1 MKKFTM
7 LSSVLVSALMLVVA
21 SCSSE
26 DVAGV
31 DTQNGKGTTSFLAV
45 NIENVGSAP
54 AYVGSAPASR
64 SYEQGDGTYEN
75 GTEAESKINK
85 VRFYFFNGDGTPY
98 LLVKKDPSQ
107 AESVNYLDKSVV
119 QHGGNNDQTVET
131 KTDAVL
137 VIEGDTKTV
146 PASVIAVINPD
157 VLENTTLHNGK
168 SMTISELRT
177 SATGSKFYDTTNGFV
192 MSNSVYESA
201 GQDICSTPVANN
213 VFSTSDKALRNPVD
227 IYVERV
233 NAKVNAKIDK
243 NYKRTGETE
252 NAWSQNAE
260 GKYQIKVGSI
270 DVTTY
275 KENTNSTPT
284 THKYPV
290 YAVVQGW
297 QVADANG
304 KAEVCKQIKTSW
316 FAGELG
322 INPWTTSDYHRSFW
336 SESVPFNSGAVT
348 GANRPVN
355 PSFNDINMPLS
366 DVFAA
371 TPVYTLPN
379 TPDAVVKNPKTS
391 DNDLTKLIVAA
402 KLVYK
407 DADDSYKTAQVCQY
421 RGLTYL
427 GEEAVKKQIVG
438 GFARYFKK
446 TTTESGD
453 VYKSIEASD
462 IAFKTV
468 VPGSP
473 ESSEVKNYE
482 VVATLA
488 STVGDLYVKNGDAWT
503 IASKDDVNAALAKET
518 AQVRSTDGATYYYTP
533 IKHLGDAGKL
543 GEYGIVRNHSYQVT
557 IQNIKGFGTPVYNP
571 DQKIDPMIPSDE
583 NTYLA
588 ASIKV
593 LSWRVVSS
601 NVDLDQ
607 TK

>member
-7 LSSVLVSALMLVVA
+7 LSSVLASALMLTVA

-26 DVAGV
+26 DVAGG
-31 DTQNGKGTTSFLAV
+31 DSQNDKGTTSFLAV

-54 AYVGSAPASR
+54 ASR
-64 SYEQGDGTYEN
+64 SNDPYEQGKDNYYEDGT
-75 GTEAESKINK
+75 ADESKINK

-98 LLVKKDPSQ
+98 LLVNNDATQ
-107 AESVNYLDKSVV
+107 QTSVNYLE
-119 QHGGNNDQTVET
+119 QTVEKDGNDHDHTAET
-131 KTDAVL
+131 KTKAVL
-137 VIEGDTKTV
+137 VLKGETKAI
-146 PASVIAVINPD
+146 PASVIAVINPE
-157 VLENTTLHNGK
+157 VLDNTTLHSGT
-168 SMTISELRT
+168 MTLSELRT
-177 SATGSKFYDTTNGFV
+177 SAIGSKFYNTTNGFV

-201 GQDICSTPVANN
+201 GQDVCSTPVANN
-213 VFSTSDKALRNPVD
+213 VFASSDAALKKPVD

-233 NAKVNAKIDK
+233 NAKVNAKIDAD
-243 NYKRTGETE
+243 YVRTNETE
-252 NAWSQNAE
+252 KAWSKNAE
-260 GKYQIKVGSI
+260 GKYQINVGNI

-275 KENTNSTPT
+275 AENTNATPT
-284 THKYPV
+284 KKTYPV

-304 KAEVCKQIKTSW
+304 KAELCKQINTSW
-316 FAGELG
+316 YAGQLG
-322 INPWTTSDYHRSFW
+322 ISPWTTSDYHRCFW
-336 SESVPFNSGAVT
+336 SKSVPFTSGAQGGV
-348 GANRPVN
+348 NQPVN
-355 PSFNDINMPLS
+355 PKFENIKQSLS
-366 DVFAA
+366 GDFST

-379 TPDAVVKNPKTS
+379 TPTEVIANPTTS
-391 DNDLTKLIVAA
+391 LNTLTKLIVAA

-407 DADDSYKTAQVCQY
+407 DDNGDYKPAQICQY

-473 ESSEVKNYE
+473 ESSGVKNYE

-488 STVGDLYVKNGDAWT
+488 STVGDLYVKNGEKTWT

-533 IKHLGDAGKL
+533 IKHLGEAGKL

-557 IQNIKGFGTPVYNP
+557 IQNIKGFGTPVYDP
-571 DQKIDPMIPSDE
+571 KKEIDPMVPSDE

-601 NVDLDQ
+601 KVNLDQ

>member
-7 LSSVLVSALMLVVA
+7 LSSVLASALMLTVA

-26 DVAGV
+26 DVTGG
-31 DTQNGKGTTSFLAV
+31 DSQNGKGTTSFLAV

-54 AYVGSAPASR
+54 ASR
-64 SYEQGDGTYEN
+64 SYEQNKGTYED
-75 GTEAESKINK
+75 GTADESKITN

-98 LLVKKDPSQ
+98 LL
-107 AESVNYLDKSVV
+107 ANNGVNYLDKEV
-119 QHGGNNDQTVET
+119 
-131 KTDAVL
+131 KTDGADHDHTAEIKTKAVL
-137 VIEGDTKTV
+137 VLEGETKAV
-146 PASVIAVINPD
+146 PASVIAVINPE
-157 VLENTTLHNGK
+157 VLDNTTLQSGT
-168 SMTISELRT
+168 MTLSELRT
-177 SATGSKFYDTTNGFV
+177 SATGSTFYDKTNGFV

-201 GQDICSTPVANN
+201 GQDVCSTPVANS
-213 VFSTSDKALRNPVD
+213 VFATSEEALKKPVD

-233 NAKVNAKIDK
+233 NAKVNAKIDAT
-243 NYKRTGETE
+243 YKRDGESTT
-252 NAWSQNAE
+252 AWTKNTD
-260 GKYQIKVGSI
+260 GKYQIEVGNI
-270 DVTTY
+270 EVTTY
-275 KENTNSTPT
+275 ATGNTNAKPT
-284 THKYPV
+284 TKTYPV

-297 QVADANG
+297 QLADANG
-304 KAEVCKQIKTSW
+304 KAEVCKQINTSW
-316 FAGELG
+316 YAGELG
-322 INPWTTSDYHRSFW
+322 ISPWTTSDYHRCFW
-336 SESVPFNSGAVT
+336 SKSVPFNFGAQGGV
-348 GANRPVN
+348 NHPVN
-355 PSFNDINMPLS
+355 PKFENIKLS
-366 DVFAA
+366 LSGDFST

-379 TPDAVVKNPKTS
+379 TPTEVIANPTTS
-391 DNDLTKLIVAA
+391 LNTLTKLIVAA
-402 KLVYK
+402 KLVYLDK
-407 DADDSYKTAQVCQY
+407 DGKYKPAQVCQY

-438 GFARYFKK
+438 GFAKYFKK

-488 STVGDLYVKNGDAWT
+488 STVGDLYVKNGETWT
-503 IASKDDVNAALAKET
+503 KASKDDVNAALAKET

-533 IKHLGDAGKL
+533 IKHLGEAGKL

-557 IQNIKGFGTPVYNP
+557 IQNIKGFGTPVYDP
-571 DQKIDPMIPSDE
+571 KKEIDPMVPSDE

-601 NVDLDQ
+601 KVDLDQ

>member
-7 LSSVLVSALMLVVA
+7 LSSVLASALMLAVA

-31 DTQNGKGTTSFLAV
+31 DAQNGKGITSYLAV

-54 AYVGSAPASR
+54 ASR
-64 SYEQGDGTYEN
+64 SNDPYDKGDYEDGT
-75 GTEAESKINK
+75 GAESKIKK

-98 LLVKKDPSQ
+98 LLANNDATQ
-107 AESVNYLDKSVV
+107 QTSVNYLE
-119 QHGGNNDQTVET
+119 QTVEKDGNDHDHTAET
-131 KTDAVL
+131 KTKAVL
-137 VIEGDTKTV
+137 VLKGETKAV
-146 PASVIAVINPD
+146 PASVIAVINPE
-157 VLENTTLHNGK
+157 VLDNTTLK
-168 SMTISELRT
+168 SGTMTLSELRT
-177 SATGSKFYDTTNGFV
+177 SATGSTFYDKTGGFV

-201 GQDICSTPVANN
+201 GQDVCSTPVANS
-213 VFSTSDKALRNPVD
+213 VFATEKEAMSKPVD

-233 NAKVNAKIDK
+233 NAKVNARIDAD
-243 NYKRTGETE
+243 YVRTNETE
-252 NAWSQNAE
+252 KAWSKNTE

-270 DVTTY
+270 EVTTY
-275 KENTNSTPT
+275 ETSETRNFNATPT
-284 THKYPV
+284 TTTYPV

-297 QVADANG
+297 QLADANG
-304 KAEVCKQIKTSW
+304 KAELCKQIETSW
-316 FAGELG
+316 YAGKLG
-322 INPWTTSDYHRSFW
+322 ISPWTTSDYHRCFW
-336 SESVPFNSGAVT
+336 SKSVPFNFGAQG
-348 GANRPVN
+348 GANHPVN
-355 PSFNDINMPLS
+355 PTFKGITQPLS
-366 DVFAA
+366 GEFST

-379 TPDAVVKNPKTS
+379 TPVEEVTDPKTS
-391 DNDLTKLIVAA
+391 VNTLTKLIVAA

-407 DADDSYKTAQVCQY
+407 DKSGNYIPAQVCQY

-427 GEEAVKKQIVG
+427 GENAVKKQIVG
-438 GFARYFKK
+438 GFARFFKK
-446 TTTESGD
+446 TTTG
-453 VYKSIEASD
+453 VYKSIEPSD
-462 IAFKTV
+462 IAFKTIT
-468 VPGSP
+468 G
-473 ESSEVKNYE
+473 SSEVKDYE

-488 STVGDLYVKNGDAWT
+488 EGVGQLYVKDGETYKTVQDAGV
-503 IASKDDVNAALAKET
+503 DVNAALAKET

-557 IQNIKGFGTPVYNP
+557 IQNIQGFGTPVYNP
-571 DQKIDPMIPSDE
+571 DKKIDPIIPSDT

>member
-7 LSSVLVSALMLVVA
+7 LSSVLASALMLTVA

-26 DVAGV
+26 DVAGG
-31 DTQNGKGTTSFLAV
+31 DAQNGKGTTSFLAV

-54 AYVGSAPASR
+54 ASR
-64 SYEQGDGTYEN
+64 SYDQGGGTYEDGT
-75 GTEAESKINK
+75 GTESTINK

-98 LLVKKDPSQ
+98 LLVNNDPTNNQ
-107 AESVNYLDKSVV
+107 SVNYLD
-119 QHGGNNDQTVET
+119 QTVET
-131 KTDAVL
+131 AGDDHDHTAEIKTKAVL
-137 VIEGDTKTV
+137 VLKGETKAI
-146 PASVIAVINPD
+146 PASVIAVINPG
-157 VLENTTLHNGK
+157 VLDNTTLK
-168 SMTISELRT
+168 SGTMTLSELRI
-177 SATGSKFYDTTNGFV
+177 SATGTKFYDETNGFV

-201 GQDICSTPVANN
+201 GQDVCSTPVANN
-213 VFSTSDKALRNPVD
+213 VFASSEAALKKPVD

-233 NAKVNAKIDK
+233 NAKVNAKIDAD
-243 NYKRTGETE
+243 YVRTNETE
-252 NAWSQNAE
+252 KAWSKNAE
-260 GKYQIKVGSI
+260 GKYQINVGNI

-275 KENTNSTPT
+275 AENTNATPT
-284 THKYPV
+284 TKTYPV

-304 KAEVCKQIKTSW
+304 KAEVCKQINTAW
-316 FAGELG
+316 YAGELG
-322 INPWTTSDYHRSFW
+322 ISPWTTSDYHRCFW
-336 SESVPFNSGAVT
+336 SKSVPFNFGAQGGV
-348 GANRPVN
+348 NHPVN
-355 PSFNDINMPLS
+355 PKFENIKLS
-366 DVFAA
+366 LSGDFST

-379 TPDAVVKNPKTS
+379 TPTEVIANPTTS
-391 DNDLTKLIVAA
+391 LNTLTKLIVAA
-402 KLVYK
+402 KLVYLDK
-407 DADDSYKTAQVCQY
+407 DGKYKPAQVCQY

-438 GFARYFKK
+438 GFAKYFKK

-488 STVGDLYVKNGDAWT
+488 STVGDLYVKNGETWT
-503 IASKDDVNAALAKET
+503 KASKDDVNAALAKET

-533 IKHLGDAGKL
+533 IKHLGEAGKL

-557 IQNIKGFGTPVYNP
+557 IQNIKGFGTPVYDP
-571 DQKIDPMIPSDE
+571 KKEIDPMIPSDE

-588 ASIKV
+588 ASVKV

-601 NVDLDQ
+601 KVNLDQ

>member
-7 LSSVLVSALMLVVA
+7 LSSVLASALMLTVA

-26 DVAGV
+26 DVAGG
-31 DTQNGKGTTSFLAV
+31 DAQNGKGATSYLAV

-54 AYVGSAPASR
+54 ASR
-64 SYEQGDGTYEN
+64 SYDQGGGTYEDGT
-75 GTEAESKINK
+75 GTESTINK

-98 LLVKKDPSQ
+98 LLVNNDPTNNQ
-107 AESVNYLDKSVV
+107 SVNYLD
-119 QHGGNNDQTVET
+119 QTVET
-131 KTDAVL
+131 AGDDHDHTAEIKTKAVL
-137 VIEGDTKTV
+137 VLKGETKAI
-146 PASVIAVINPD
+146 PASVIAVINPG
-157 VLENTTLHNGK
+157 VLDNTTLK
-168 SMTISELRT
+168 SGTMTLSELRT
-177 SATGSKFYDTTNGFV
+177 SATGTKFYDETNGFV

-201 GQDICSTPVANN
+201 GQDVCSTPVANN
-213 VFSTSDKALRNPVD
+213 VFASSEAALKKPVD

-233 NAKVNAKIDK
+233 NAKVNAKIDAD
-243 NYKRTGETE
+243 YVRTNETE
-252 NAWSQNAE
+252 KAWSKNAE
-260 GKYQIKVGSI
+260 GKYQINVGNI

-275 KENTNSTPT
+275 AENTNATPT
-284 THKYPV
+284 TKTYPV

-304 KAEVCKQIKTSW
+304 KAEVCKQINTAW
-316 FAGELG
+316 YAGELG
-322 INPWTTSDYHRSFW
+322 ISPWTTSDYHRCFW
-336 SESVPFNSGAVT
+336 SKSVPFNFGAQGGV
-348 GANRPVN
+348 NHPVN
-355 PSFNDINMPLS
+355 PKFENIKLS
-366 DVFAA
+366 LSGDFST

-379 TPDAVVKNPKTS
+379 TPTEVIANPTTS
-391 DNDLTKLIVAA
+391 LNTLTKLIVAA
-402 KLVYK
+402 KLVYLDK
-407 DADDSYKTAQVCQY
+407 DGKYKPAQICQY

-473 ESSEVKNYE
+473 ESSGVKNYE

-488 STVGDLYVKNGDAWT
+488 STVGDLYVKNGETWT
-503 IASKDDVNAALAKET
+503 IASKEDINAALAKET

-533 IKHLGDAGKL
+533 IKHLGEAGKL

-557 IQNIKGFGTPVYNP
+557 IQNIKGFGTPVYDP
-571 DQKIDPMIPSDE
+571 KKEIDPMIPSDE

-601 NVDLDQ
+601 KVNLDQ

>member
-7 LSSVLVSALMLVVA
+7 LSSVLASALMLTVA

-26 DVAGV
+26 DVAGG
-31 DTQNGKGTTSFLAV
+31 DAQNGKGATSYLAV

-54 AYVGSAPASR
+54 ASR
-64 SYEQGDGTYEN
+64 AYDQGNGTYED
-75 GTEAESKINK
+75 GTDAESKINK

-98 LLVKKDPSQ
+98 LLVNNDATQ
-107 AESVNYLDKSVV
+107 QTSVNYLEQTIEKD
-119 QHGGNNDQTVET
+119 GNDHDHTAET
-131 KTDAVL
+131 KTKAVL
-137 VIEGDTKTV
+137 VLNGETKAV
-146 PASVIAVINPD
+146 PASVIAVINPE
-157 VLENTTLHNGK
+157 VLDNTTLHSGT
-168 SMTISELRT
+168 MTLSELRT

-201 GQDICSTPVANN
+201 GQDVCSTPVANN
-213 VFSTSDKALRNPVD
+213 VFASSDAALKKPVD

-233 NAKVNAKIDK
+233 NAKVNAKIDATYQRDGESAPAWTK
-243 NYKRTGETE
+243 NT
-252 NAWSQNAE
+252 E
-260 GKYQIKVGSI
+260 GKYQIEVGSI

-275 KENTNSTPT
+275 AENTNAIPT
-284 THKYPV
+284 TKTYPV

-304 KAEVCKQIKTSW
+304 KAEVCKQINTSW
-316 FAGELG
+316 YAGELG
-322 INPWTTSDYHRSFW
+322 ISPWTTSDYHRCFW
-336 SESVPFNSGAVT
+336 SKSVPFTQGAQG
-348 GANRPVN
+348 GANHPVN
-355 PSFNDINMPLS
+355 PKFEDIKLS
-366 DVFAA
+366 LTEDFST

-379 TPDAVVKNPKTS
+379 TPTEVISNPKTS
-391 DNDLTKLIVAA
+391 LNTLTKLIVAA
-402 KLVYK
+402 KLVFK
-407 DADDSYKTAQVCQY
+407 DGDGSYKSAQVCQY

-427 GEEAVKKQIVG
+427 GEDAVKKQIVS
-438 GFARYFKK
+438 GFAQYFKK
-446 TTTESGD
+446 ATTTSGE

-462 IAFKTV
+462 LAFKTV
-468 VPGSP
+468 AG
-473 ESSEVKNYE
+473 SSEVKNYE

-488 STVGDLYVKNGDAWT
+488 STVGQLYVKDGET
-503 IASKDDVNAALAKET
+503 YKTVSKDVVNTALEKET

-557 IQNIKGFGTPVYNP
+557 IQNIKGFGTPVY
-571 DQKIDPMIPSDE
+571 DSTKEIDPMIPSDE

-601 NVDLDQ
+601 KVDLDQ

>member
-7 LSSVLVSALMLVVA
+7 FSSVLASALMLTVA

-26 DVAGV
+26 DVAGG
-31 DTQNGKGTTSFLAV
+31 DSQNGKGATSYLAV

-54 AYVGSAPASR
+54 ASR
-64 SYEQGDGTYEN
+64 AYNQGNDTYEDGTD
-75 GTEAESKINK
+75 AESKINK

-98 LLVKKDPSQ
+98 LLVNNDATQ
-107 AESVNYLDKSVV
+107 QTSVNYLE
-119 QHGGNNDQTVET
+119 QTVEKDGNDHDHTAET
-131 KTDAVL
+131 KTKAVL
-137 VIEGDTKTV
+137 VLNGETKAI
-146 PASVIAVINPD
+146 PASVIAVINPE
-157 VLENTTLHNGK
+157 VLDNTTLHSGT
-168 SMTISELRT
+168 MTLSELRT
-177 SATGSKFYDTTNGFV
+177 SAIGSKFYDTTNGFV

-201 GQDICSTPVANN
+201 GQDVCSTPVANN
-213 VFSTSDKALRNPVD
+213 VFASSDAALKKPVD

-233 NAKVNAKIDK
+233 NAKVNAKIDAD
-243 NYKRTGETE
+243 YVRTNETQK
-252 NAWSQNAE
+252 AWSKNAE
-260 GKYQIKVGSI
+260 GKYQINVGNI

-275 KENTNSTPT
+275 AENTNATPT
-284 THKYPV
+284 KKTYSV

-297 QVADANG
+297 QVADADG
-304 KAEVCKQIKTSW
+304 KAEVCKQINTAW
-316 FAGELG
+316 YAGELG
-322 INPWTTSDYHRSFW
+322 FSPWTTSDYHRCFW
-336 SESVPFNSGAVT
+336 SKSVPFTSGAQGGV
-348 GANRPVN
+348 NQPVN
-355 PSFNDINMPLS
+355 PKFENIKLS
-366 DVFAA
+366 LSGDFST

-379 TPDAVVKNPKTS
+379 TPTEVIANPTTS
-391 DNDLTKLIVAA
+391 LNTLTKLIVAA

-407 DADDSYKTAQVCQY
+407 DDNGDYKPAQICQY

-446 TTTESGD
+446 ITTESGD

-473 ESSEVKNYE
+473 ESSGVKNYE

-488 STVGDLYVKNGDAWT
+488 STVGDLYVKNGNAWT

-533 IKHLGDAGKL
+533 IKHLGEAGKL

-557 IQNIKGFGTPVYNP
+557 IQNIKGFGTPVYDP
-571 DQKIDPMIPSDE
+571 KKEIDPMIPSDE

-601 NVDLDQ
+601 KVDLDQ

>member
-7 LSSVLVSALMLVVA
+7 FSSVLASALMLTVA

-26 DVAGV
+26 DVAGG
-31 DTQNGKGTTSFLAV
+31 DSQNGKGATSYLAV

-54 AYVGSAPASR
+54 ASR
-64 SYEQGDGTYEN
+64 AYDQGNGTYED
-75 GTEAESKINK
+75 GTDAESKINK

-98 LLVKKDPSQ
+98 LLVNKNSENQP
-107 AESVNYLDKSVV
+107 VNYLEQELGPEDMD
-119 QHGGNNDQTVET
+119 GNDHDHTVET
-131 KTDAVL
+131 KTKAMLVL
-137 VIEGDTKTV
+137 NGETKAV
-146 PASVIAVINPD
+146 PASVIAVINPE
-157 VLENTTLHNGK
+157 VLDNTTLHSGT
-168 SMTISELRT
+168 MTLSELRT

-201 GQDICSTPVANN
+201 GQDVCSTPVANN
-213 VFSTSDKALRNPVD
+213 VFASSDAALKKPVD

-233 NAKVNAKIDK
+233 NAKVNAKIDAD
-243 NYKRTGETE
+243 YVRTNETE
-252 NAWSQNAE
+252 KAWSKNAE
-260 GKYQIKVGSI
+260 GKYLINVGNI

-275 KENTNSTPT
+275 AENTNATPT
-284 THKYPV
+284 KKTYPV

-304 KAEVCKQIKTSW
+304 KAEVCKQINTAW
-316 FAGELG
+316 YAGELG
-322 INPWTTSDYHRSFW
+322 FSPWTTSDYHRCFW
-336 SESVPFNSGAVT
+336 SKSVPFTSGAQGGV
-348 GANRPVN
+348 NQPVN
-355 PSFNDINMPLS
+355 PKFENIKLS
-366 DVFAA
+366 LSGDFST

-379 TPDAVVKNPKTS
+379 TPTEVIANPTTS
-391 DNDLTKLIVAA
+391 LNTLTKLIVAA

-407 DADDSYKTAQVCQY
+407 DDNGDYKPAQICQY

-503 IASKDDVNAALAKET
+503 IAPKDDVNAALAKET

-533 IKHLGDAGKL
+533 IKHLGEAGKL

-557 IQNIKGFGTPVYNP
+557 IQNIKGFGTPVYDP
-571 DQKIDPMIPSDE
+571 KKEIDPMIPSDE

-601 NVDLDQ
+601 KVDLDQ

>member
-7 LSSVLVSALMLVVA
+7 LSSVLASALMLTVA

-26 DVAGV
+26 DVAGG
-31 DTQNGKGTTSFLAV
+31 DAQNGKGATSYLAV

-54 AYVGSAPASR
+54 ASR
-64 SYEQGDGTYEN
+64 SYAKGDGTYED
-75 GTEAESKINK
+75 GTDTESKINK

-98 LLVKKDPSQ
+98 LLVNKDATNEQ
-107 AESVNYLDKSVV
+107 SVNYLDQAVIETDGKD
-119 QHGGNNDQTVET
+119 NDHTAEIKT
-131 KTDAVL
+131 KAVL
-137 VIEGDTKTV
+137 VLNGETKAI

-157 VLENTTLHNGK
+157 VLDNTTLQSGT
-168 SMTISELRT
+168 MTLSELRT
-177 SATGSKFYDTTNGFV
+177 SATGSKFHDDTNGFV

-201 GQDICSTPVANN
+201 GQDVCSTPVANH
-213 VFSTSDKALRNPVD
+213 VFATSDAALKQPVD

-233 NAKVNAKIDK
+233 NAKVNAKIDAT
-243 NYKRTGETE
+243 YQRDGESTPAWTE
-252 NAWSQNAE
+252 TE
-260 GKYQIKVGSI
+260 GKYQIEVGNI
-270 DVTTY
+270 EVTTY
-275 KENTNSTPT
+275 ATGNTNATPT
-284 THKYPV
+284 NTKYPV

-297 QVADANG
+297 QLADAND
-304 KAEVCKQIKTSW
+304 KAEVCKQINTSW
-316 FAGELG
+316 YAGQLG
-322 INPWTTSDYHRSFW
+322 ISPWTTSDYHRCFW
-336 SESVPFNSGAVT
+336 SKSVPFTSGAQGGV
-348 GANRPVN
+348 NQPVN
-355 PSFNDINMPLS
+355 PKFEDIKLS
-366 DVFAA
+366 LSGDFST

-379 TPDAVVKNPKTS
+379 TPTEVIANPTTS
-391 DNDLTKLIVAA
+391 LNTLTKLIVAA

-407 DADDSYKTAQVCQY
+407 DKNGEYHPAQVCQY

-446 TTTESGD
+446 TTTKSGD

-473 ESSEVKNYE
+473 ESSGVKNYE

-488 STVGDLYVKNGDAWT
+488 STVGDLYVKNGETWT
-503 IASKDDVNAALAKET
+503 IASKDDINAALAKET

-533 IKHLGDAGKL
+533 IKHLGEAGKL

-557 IQNIKGFGTPVYNP
+557 IQNIKGFGTPVYDP
-571 DQKIDPMIPSDE
+571 KKEIDPMIPSDE

-601 NVDLDQ
+601 KVNLDQ

>member
-1 MKKFTM
+1 MKQFTM
-7 LSSVLVSALMLVVA
+7 FSSVLASALMLVVA

-31 DTQNGKGTTSFLAV
+31 DAQNGKGTTSYLAV

-54 AYVGSAPASR
+54 ASR
-64 SYEQGDGTYEN
+64 SSYNQGNGTYED
-75 GTEAESKINK
+75 GSEAERKINN

-98 LLVKKDPSQ
+98 LLVNDDPQ
-107 AESVNYLDKSVV
+107 KTPVNFLERELGTDDMVGNDHDHTAEIKTKAMLVLK
-119 QHGGNNDQTVET
+119 GET
-131 KTDAVL
+131 KA
-137 VIEGDTKTV
+137 V
-146 PASVIAVINPD
+146 PASVIAVINPAALD
-157 VLENTTLHNGK
+157 NSTLHSGT
-168 SMTISELRT
+168 MTLSELRT
-177 SATGSKFYDTTNGFV
+177 SATGSKFNDKTEGFV

-201 GQDICSTPVANN
+201 GQDVCSTPVANS
-213 VFSTSDKALRNPVD
+213 VFDTADKALSEPVD

-233 NAKVNAKIDK
+233 NAKVNAKIDAD
-243 NYKRTGETE
+243 YQRTGETE
-252 NAWSQNAE
+252 KAWTKN
-260 GKYQIKVGSI
+260 GDKYQIQVGSI

-275 KENTNSTPT
+275 DEKTNATPT
-284 THKYPV
+284 TDTYPV

-297 QVADANG
+297 QLADANG
-304 KAEVCKQIKTSW
+304 KAELCKQINTSW
-316 FAGELG
+316 YAGELG
-322 INPWTTSDYHRSFW
+322 ISPWTTSDYHRCFW
-336 SESVPFNSGAVT
+336 SKSVPFTSGAQA
-348 GANRPVN
+348 GANHPLN
-355 PSFNDINMPLS
+355 PTFKSITQSLS
-366 DVFAA
+366 DAFSN

-379 TPDAVVKNPKTS
+379 TPDKVVKNPKTS
-391 DNDLTKLIVAA
+391 DNTLTKLIVAA

-407 DADDSYKTAQVCQY
+407 DKNNTYHPAQVCQY

-446 TTTESGD
+446 TTTGGGD

-533 IKHLGDAGKL
+533 IKHLGEAGKL

-557 IQNIKGFGTPVYNP
+557 IQNIKGFGTPVYDPN
-571 DQKIDPMIPSDE
+571 KEIDPMIPSDE

-601 NVDLDQ
+601 TVDLDQ

>member
-7 LSSVLVSALMLVVA
+7 LSSVLASALMLVVA

-26 DVAGV
+26 DVAG
-31 DTQNGKGTTSFLAV
+31 DDAQNGKGTTSFLAV

-107 AESVNYLDKSVV
+107 AESVNYLDKSVE

-213 VFSTSDKALRNPVD
+213 VFSTSDKALSNPVD

-252 NAWSQNAE
+252 NAWTQNEE

-270 DVTTY
+270 DVITYDETANAAPTKTT
-275 KENTNSTPT
+275 
-284 THKYPV
+284 YPV

-297 QVADANG
+297 QLADANG
-304 KAEVCKQIKTSW
+304 KAELCKQINTSW
-316 FAGELG
+316 YAGELG
-322 INPWTTSDYHRSFW
+322 INPWTTRDYHRSFW

-366 DVFAA
+366 DGFAA

-407 DADDSYKTAQVCQY
+407 DADNSYKTAQVCQC

-427 GEEAVKKQIVG
+427 GEDAVKKQIVG
-438 GFARYFKK
+438 GFKQYLKK
-446 TTTESGD
+446 TATGG
-453 VYKSIEASD
+453 YQSIEASD
-462 IAFKTV
+462 ITFKTV
-468 VPGSP
+468 PGS
-473 ESSEVKNYE
+473 SVVKDYE

-488 STVGDLYVKNGDAWT
+488 SNVGELYVKDGET
-503 IASKDDVNAALAKET
+503 YKTVSKDNVNAALAKEE

-601 NVDLDQ
+601 TVDLDQ

>member
-7 LSSVLVSALMLVVA
+7 FSSVLASALMLVVA

-31 DTQNGKGTTSFLAV
+31 DAQNGKGTTSFLAV

-54 AYVGSAPASR
+54 ASR
-64 SYEQGDGTYEN
+64 SYNQGNGTYED
-75 GTEAESKINK
+75 GSEAESKINN

-98 LLVKKDPSQ
+98 LLVNDDPEKTPVNFLERELGTVDMDGNDHDHT
-107 AESVNYLDKSVV
+107 AEITTKAMLVLK
-119 QHGGNNDQTVET
+119 GET
-131 KTDAVL
+131 KA
-137 VIEGDTKTV
+137 V
-146 PASVIAVINPD
+146 PASVIAVINPAALD
-157 VLENTTLHNGK
+157 NSTLHSGT
-168 SMTISELRT
+168 MTLSELRT
-177 SATGSKFYDTTNGFV
+177 SATGSKFYDKTNGFV

-201 GQDICSTPVANN
+201 GQDVCSTPVTNS
-213 VFSTSDKALRNPVD
+213 VFATAEDATKNPVD

-233 NAKVNAKIDK
+233 NAKVNAKIDANYPADKTEKAWTK
-243 NYKRTGETE
+243 NED
-252 NAWSQNAE
+252 
-260 GKYQIKVGSI
+260 GKYQIEVGSI

-275 KENTNSTPT
+275 EENANATPT
-284 THKYPV
+284 TNTYPV

-297 QVADANG
+297 QLADANG
-304 KAEVCKQIKTSW
+304 KAELCKQINTSW
-316 FAGELG
+316 YPGVLG
-322 INPWTTSDYHRSFW
+322 ISPWTTSDYHRCFW
-336 SESVPFNSGAVT
+336 STSVPITTGAE
-348 GANRPVN
+348 ANRPVN
-355 PSFNDINMPLS
+355 PTFNGITQSLS
-366 DVFAA
+366 EVFSAE
-371 TPVYTLPN
+371 PVYTLPN
-379 TPDAVVKNPKTS
+379 TPDKVVTNPTTS
-391 DNDLTKLIVAA
+391 VNTLTKLIVAA

-407 DADDSYKTAQVCQY
+407 DANESYKTAQVCQY

-427 GEEAVKKQIVG
+427 GEDAVKKQIVG
-438 GFARYFKK
+438 GFKQYLKNTATGGYQ
-446 TTTESGD
+446 
-453 VYKSIEASD
+453 SIEASD
-462 IAFKTV
+462 ITFKTV
-468 VPGSP
+468 PGS
-473 ESSEVKNYE
+473 SVVKDYE

-488 STVGDLYVKNGDAWT
+488 SNVGELYVKDGET
-503 IASKDDVNAALAKET
+503 YKTVSKDDVNAALAKEE

>member
-7 LSSVLVSALMLVVA
+7 LSSVLASALMLTVA

-26 DVAGV
+26 DVAGG
-31 DTQNGKGTTSFLAV
+31 DAQNGKGTTSYLAV

-54 AYVGSAPASR
+54 ASR
-64 SYEQGDGTYEN
+64 VYNQNGGTYEN
-75 GTEAESKINK
+75 GTDAESKINT

-98 LLVKKDPSQ
+98 LLVNNDATQ
-107 AESVNYLDKSVV
+107 QTSVNYLE
-119 QHGGNNDQTVET
+119 QTVVKEGDDQDHTAET
-131 KTDAVL
+131 KTKAVL
-137 VIEGDTKTV
+137 VLKGETKAV
-146 PASVIAVINPD
+146 PASVIAVINPK
-157 VLENTTLHNGK
+157 VLENTTTLK
-168 SMTISELRT
+168 SGTMTLSELRT
-177 SATGSKFYDTTNGFV
+177 SATGTKFYDENNGFV

-201 GQDICSTPVANN
+201 GQDVCSTPVANH
-213 VFSTSDKALRNPVD
+213 VFATSEAALKQPVD

-233 NAKVNAKIDK
+233 NAKVNARIDAT
-243 NYKRTGETE
+243 YKRDGETTP
-252 NAWSQNAE
+252 AWTKNTEE
-260 GKYQIKVGSI
+260 GQYKDKYQIKVGDI
-270 DVTTY
+270 EVTTY
-275 KENTNSTPT
+275 EDTRSLTASSTT
-284 THKYPV
+284 KKYPV

-297 QVADANG
+297 QLADANG

-316 FAGELG
+316 YAGDLG
-322 INPWTTSDYHRSFW
+322 INPWTTSDYHRCFW
-336 SESVPFNSGAVT
+336 SKSVPFNT
-348 GANRPVN
+348 GEVEGVNRPVN
-355 PSFNDINMPLS
+355 PKFEDIKQSLS
-366 DVFAA
+366 DEFST

-379 TPDAVVKNPKTS
+379 TPDEVVENPKTS
-391 DNDLTKLIVAA
+391 SNTLTKLIVAA

-407 DADDSYKTAQVCQY
+407 DKNNTYHPAQVCQY

-503 IASKDDVNAALAKET
+503 IAPKDDVNAALAKET

>member
-26 DVAGV
+26 DVAG
-31 DTQNGKGTTSFLAV
+31 DDAQNGKGTTSFLAV

-107 AESVNYLDKSVV
+107 AESVNYLDKSVE

-213 VFSTSDKALRNPVD
+213 VFSTSDKALSNPVD

-243 NYKRTGETE
+243 NYIRTGETA

-260 GKYQIKVGSI
+260 GKYQIEVGSI

-275 KENTNSTPT
+275 EENTNSTPIT
-284 THKYPV
+284 QKYPV

-407 DADDSYKTAQVCQY
+407 DVDNSYKTAQVCQY

-427 GEEAVKKQIVG
+427 GEDAVKKQIVG
-438 GFARYFKK
+438 GFKQYFKK
-446 TTTESGD
+446 TATGG
-453 VYKSIEASD
+453 YQSIEASD
-462 IAFKTV
+462 ITFKTV
-468 VPGSP
+468 PGS
-473 ESSEVKNYE
+473 SVVKDYE

-488 STVGDLYVKNGDAWT
+488 SNVGELYVKDGET
-503 IASKDDVNAALAKET
+503 YKTVSKDDVNAALAKEE

-571 DQKIDPMIPSDE
+571 DQKIDPMIPSDD

-588 ASIKV
+588 ARINV

-601 NVDLDQ
+601 NVNLDQ

>member
-7 LSSVLVSALMLVVA
+7 FSSVLASALMLVVA

-26 DVAGV
+26 DVAGG
-31 DTQNGKGTTSFLAV
+31 DAQNGKGTTSFLAV

-54 AYVGSAPASR
+54 ASR
-64 SYEQGDGTYEN
+64 AYTQGTGSYEDGT
-75 GTEAESKINK
+75 TEESIINK

-98 LLVKKDPSQ
+98 LLVNNDATQ
-107 AESVNYLDKSVV
+107 QTSVNYLE
-119 QHGGNNDQTVET
+119 QTVEKDGNDHDHTAET
-131 KTDAVL
+131 KTKVVL
-137 VIEGDTKTV
+137 VLKGETKAI
-146 PASVIAVINPD
+146 PASVIAVINPE
-157 VLENTTLHNGK
+157 VLDNTTLHSGT
-168 SMTISELRT
+168 MTLSELRT

-275 KENTNSTPT
+275 EENTNSTPT
-284 THKYPV
+284 THEYPV

-355 PSFNDINMPLS
+355 HSFNGINMPLS

-503 IASKDDVNAALAKET
+503 IAPKDDVNAALAKET

-571 DQKIDPMIPSDE
+571 DQEIDPMIPSDE

>member
-7 LSSVLVSALMLVVA
+7 LSSVLATALMLTVA

-26 DVAGV
+26 DVAGG
-31 DTQNGKGTTSFLAV
+31 DSQNDKGTTSFLAV

-54 AYVGSAPASR
+54 ASR
-64 SYEQGDGTYEN
+64 SYDQGGGTYEDGT
-75 GTEAESKINK
+75 GTESTINK

-98 LLVKKDPSQ
+98 LLVNNDPTNNQ
-107 AESVNYLDKSVV
+107 SVNYLD
-119 QHGGNNDQTVET
+119 QTVET
-131 KTDAVL
+131 AGDDHDHTAEIKTKAVL
-137 VIEGDTKTV
+137 VLKGETKAI
-146 PASVIAVINPD
+146 PASVIAVINPG
-157 VLENTTLHNGK
+157 VLDNTTLK
-168 SMTISELRT
+168 SGTMTLSELRT
-177 SATGSKFYDTTNGFV
+177 SATGTKFYDETNGFV

-201 GQDICSTPVANN
+201 GQDVCSTPVANN
-213 VFSTSDKALRNPVD
+213 VFASSEAALKKPVD

-233 NAKVNAKIDK
+233 NAKVNAKIDAD
-243 NYKRTGETE
+243 YVRTNETE
-252 NAWSQNAE
+252 KAWSKNAE
-260 GKYQIKVGSI
+260 GKYQINVGNI

-275 KENTNSTPT
+275 AENTNATPT
-284 THKYPV
+284 TKTYPV

-297 QVADANG
+297 QVADAND
-304 KAEVCKQIKTSW
+304 KAEVCKQINTAW
-316 FAGELG
+316 YAGELG
-322 INPWTTSDYHRSFW
+322 ISPWTTSDYHRCFW
-336 SESVPFNSGAVT
+336 SKSVPFNFGAQGGV
-348 GANRPVN
+348 NHPVN
-355 PSFNDINMPLS
+355 PKFENIKLS
-366 DVFAA
+366 LSGDFST

-379 TPDAVVKNPKTS
+379 TPTEVIANPTTS
-391 DNDLTKLIVAA
+391 LNTLTKLIVAA
-402 KLVYK
+402 KLVYLDK
-407 DADDSYKTAQVCQY
+407 DGKYKPAQVCQY

-446 TTTESGD
+446 TTTKSGD

-473 ESSEVKNYE
+473 ESSGVKNYE

-488 STVGDLYVKNGDAWT
+488 STVGDLYVKNGETWT
-503 IASKDDVNAALAKET
+503 KASKDDVNAALAKET

-533 IKHLGDAGKL
+533 IKHLGEAGKL

-557 IQNIKGFGTPVYNP
+557 IQNIKGFGTPVYDP
-571 DQKIDPMIPSDE
+571 KKEIDPMIPSDE

-601 NVDLDQ
+601 KVNLDQ

>member
-7 LSSVLVSALMLVVA
+7 LSSVLASALMLMVA

-26 DVAGV
+26 DVAGG
-31 DTQNGKGTTSFLAV
+31 DAQNGKGATSFLAV

-54 AYVGSAPASR
+54 ASR
-64 SYEQGDGTYEN
+64 SYDQGGGTYED
-75 GTEAESKINK
+75 GTDAESKINK

-98 LLVKKDPSQ
+98 LLV
-107 AESVNYLDKSVV
+107 
-119 QHGGNNDQTVET
+119 NNDANKQPVNFLDQDVIEKDGEDHDHTAET
-131 KTDAVL
+131 KTKAMLVL
-137 VIEGDTKTV
+137 NGETKAV

-157 VLENTTLHNGK
+157 ALDNNTLHSGT
-168 SMTISELRT
+168 MTLSELRT
-177 SATGSKFYDTTNGFV
+177 SATGSKFYDNTNGFV

-201 GQDICSTPVANN
+201 GQDVCSTPVVNS
-213 VFSTSDKALRNPVD
+213 VFATSEEALKAPVD

-233 NAKVNAKIDK
+233 NAKVNAKIDAT
-243 NYKRTGETE
+243 YKRDGESTP
-252 NAWSQNAE
+252 AWTKNTE
-260 GKYQIKVGSI
+260 GKYQIEVGNI
-270 DVTTY
+270 EVTTY
-275 KENTNSTPT
+275 ETGNTNAMPT
-284 THKYPV
+284 TKKYPV

-297 QVADANG
+297 QLADANG

-316 FAGELG
+316 YAGELG
-322 INPWTTSDYHRSFW
+322 ISPWTTSDYHRCFW
-336 SESVPFNSGAVT
+336 SKSVPFNFGAQG
-348 GANRPVN
+348 GANHPVN
-355 PSFNDINMPLS
+355 PKFTDITQSLS
-366 DVFAA
+366 DAFSP

-379 TPDAVVKNPKTS
+379 TPDEVVTDPKTKE
-391 DNDLTKLIVAA
+391 NTLTKLIVAA

-407 DADDSYKTAQVCQY
+407 DNDGNYKNAQVCQY

-446 TTTESGD
+446 SGD

-468 VPGSP
+468 PG
-473 ESSEVKNYE
+473 SSEVKDYE

-488 STVGDLYVKNGDAWT
+488 DNVGELFVKNGET
-503 IASKDDVNAALAKET
+503 YNPVKKDVVNAALAKEE

-533 IKHLGDAGKL
+533 IKHLGEAGKL

-557 IQNIKGFGTPVYNP
+557 IQNIQGFGTPVYDP
-571 DQKIDPMIPSDE
+571 KKEIDPMIPSDD

-588 ASIKV
+588 ASVKV

>member
-7 LSSVLVSALMLVVA
+7 LSSVLASALMLTVA

-26 DVAGV
+26 DVAGG
-31 DTQNGKGTTSFLAV
+31 DAQNGKGATSYLAV

-54 AYVGSAPASR
+54 ASR
-64 SYEQGDGTYEN
+64 AYDQGNGTYED
-75 GTEAESKINK
+75 GTDAESKINK

-98 LLVKKDPSQ
+98 LLVNNEATQ
-107 AESVNYLDKSVV
+107 QTSVNYLE
-119 QHGGNNDQTVET
+119 QTVEKDGNDHDHTAET
-131 KTDAVL
+131 KTKAVL
-137 VIEGDTKTV
+137 VLNGETKAI
-146 PASVIAVINPD
+146 PASVIAVINPE
-157 VLENTTLHNGK
+157 VLDNTTLHSGT
-168 SMTISELRT
+168 MTLSELRT
-177 SATGSKFYDTTNGFV
+177 SATGSKFNDATNGFV

-201 GQDICSTPVANN
+201 GQDVCSTPVANH
-213 VFSTSDKALRNPVD
+213 VFASSDAALKKPVD

-233 NAKVNAKIDK
+233 NAKVNAKIDAD
-243 NYKRTGETE
+243 YVRTNETE
-252 NAWSQNAE
+252 KAWGKNAE
-260 GKYQIKVGSI
+260 GKYQINVGNI

-275 KENTNSTPT
+275 AENTNVTPT
-284 THKYPV
+284 TKTYPV

-297 QVADANG
+297 QVADADG
-304 KAEVCKQIKTSW
+304 KAEVCKQINTSW
-316 FAGELG
+316 YAGELG
-322 INPWTTSDYHRSFW
+322 ISPWTTSDYHRCFW
-336 SESVPFNSGAVT
+336 SKSVPFTSGAQGGV
-348 GANRPVN
+348 NLPVN
-355 PSFNDINMPLS
+355 PKFEDIKLS
-366 DVFAA
+366 LSGDFST

-379 TPDAVVKNPKTS
+379 TPTEVIANPTTS
-391 DNDLTKLIVAA
+391 LNTLTKLIVAA

-407 DADDSYKTAQVCQY
+407 DDNGDYKPAQICQY

-473 ESSEVKNYE
+473 ESSGVKNYE

-488 STVGDLYVKNGDAWT
+488 STVGDLYVKNGETWT
-503 IASKDDVNAALAKET
+503 IASKDDINAALAKET

-533 IKHLGDAGKL
+533 IKHLGEAGKL

-557 IQNIKGFGTPVYNP
+557 IQNIKGFGTPVYDP
-571 DQKIDPMIPSDE
+571 KKEIDPMIPSDE

-601 NVDLDQ
+601 KVNLDQ